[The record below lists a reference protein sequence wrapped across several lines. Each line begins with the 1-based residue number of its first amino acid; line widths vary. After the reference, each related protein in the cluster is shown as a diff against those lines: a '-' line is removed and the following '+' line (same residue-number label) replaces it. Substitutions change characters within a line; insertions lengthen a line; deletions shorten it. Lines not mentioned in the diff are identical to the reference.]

1 MNFYTN
7 VLQYGNSILVREV
20 RDGERMT
27 RRVKYEPTLFDLVKT
42 REETGYKT
50 LDGQNV
56 KPHLFDSIKEAKV
69 WVADRENQKDIIY
82 GNTQY
87 PYCWIADEYPDRVD
101 WDLDQMLM
109 VTIDIE
115 VECENGFPKPED
127 AAEPMLSITI
137 KNHQTKRIVVWGIG
151 EFVTDREDVTY
162 VQCESEVH
170 LLKEFLIFWERHTP
184 DIVTGWNTEFFDIPY
199 LVNRIRNVF
208 DDEETKRLSP
218 WRNVF
223 AREVYNMGRV
233 HQTYTLDGIS
243 ALDYFDLYRKFT
255 YTNQESYRLD
265 HIAFVELGERKDGN
279 PYETFREWYTKDYQS
294 FIEYNIQDVEI
305 VDRLEDKMKL
315 IELALTM
322 AYDAKVNFTD
332 VLGTVRYWD
341 ILIYNYLRERNL
353 VIPQKSEKKKVEK
366 FEGAYVKDPQVGMHN
381 WVMSFDLNSL
391 YPHLIMQYNISP
403 ETLVPNCKKEEGLV
417 DKVLNGKVKNDTEY
431 CMTPNGA
438 FFRKD
443 KRGFLPELMEGI
455 YNDRVKYKRRM
466 LDAQQEYE
474 NTGEK
479 SLLKDIARYNNI
491 QMAKKISLN
500 SAYGAI
506 GNTWFR
512 YFDLL
517 VATAITTSGQL
528 SIRWI
533 EKSLNIYLNKILET
547 KDVDYV
553 IASDTDSV
561 YITFDKLVNSVFKEG
576 TDTNTIVTF
585 LDKVAKEKLEPFI
598 DKSYQALAKV
608 TNAYEQKMEMGR
620 EAIADKGV
628 WTAKKRYI
636 LNLYDMEGVRFKE
649 PKLKIMG
656 IEAVK
661 SSTPAPCREKLKEAL
676 KIIMSGDEKELNM
689 FIQDF
694 REEFMTLPPE
704 DIAYP
709 RSVNG
714 IEKFSDNAISRK
726 RTFDKKEEREN
737 KRRKT
742 KTLIGTLDGT
752 DVTYGLFSVGAP
764 IHVKGAIL
772 YNHLIEK
779 RDLSHK
785 FPYIQEGEKIRF
797 VHLKEPNIYQSS
809 AFSFITKF
817 PEELSLGSMIDFETQ
832 FLKSFVEP
840 LRFISEKIGWLIDDS
855 YGTQGTLED
864 FFG

>member
-7 VLQYGNSILVREV
+7 VLQYGNFILVREV
-20 RDGERMT
+20 RDGERTT

-50 LDGQNV
+50 LDGKSV
-56 KPHLFDSIKEAKV
+56 LPHPFDSIKEAKQ
-69 WVADRENQKDIIY
+69 WVSSRENQNIVY

-87 PYCWIADEYPDRVD
+87 PYCWIADEYPNQVD

-137 KNHQTKRIVVWGIG
+137 KNHQTKSIIVWGIG
-151 EFVTDREDVTY
+151 EFVTDREDITY

-170 LLKEFLIFWERHTP
+170 LLKEFLIFWERHIP

-208 DDEETKRLSP
+208 DEEEVQRLSP
-218 WRNVF
+218 WKNVF
-223 AREVYNMGRV
+223 SRDVYQMGRA
-233 HQTYTLDGIS
+233 HQVYTLDGIA

-265 HIAFVELGERKDGN
+265 HIAFVELGERKIGN
-279 PYETFREWYTKDYQS
+279 PFETFREWYTKDYQS

-341 ILIYNYLRERNL
+341 ILIYNYLRERNI
-353 VIPQKSEKKKVEK
+353 VIPQKSDNKKVEQ
-366 FEGAYVKDPQVGMHN
+366 FEGAYVKDPQVGMHK

-403 ETLVPNCKKEEGLV
+403 ETLVNGDSEPTKGMV
-417 DKVLNGKVKNDTEY
+417 DKILNGKVKNDTEY

-455 YNDRVKYKRRM
+455 YNDRVKYKRLM

-474 NTGEK
+474 NTGNK
-479 SLLKDIARYNNI
+479 SLLKDIARYDNI

-506 GNTWFR
+506 GNNWFR
-512 YFDLL
+512 YFDLM

-547 KDVDYV
+547 KNEDYV

-561 YITFDKLVNSVFKEG
+561 YITFDRLVTKVFGEG
-576 TDTNTIVTF
+576 AEVERVIDF
-585 LDKVAKEKLEPFI
+585 LDTIAKEKLEPFI
-598 DKSYQALAKV
+598 DKSFTALYKL
-608 TNAYEQKMEMGR
+608 TNAYEQKMKMGR

-636 LNLYDMEGVRFKE
+636 LNVYDMEGVRYSE
-649 PKLKIMG
+649 PKMKIMG
-656 IEAVK
+656 IEAVR

-676 KIIMSGDEKELNM
+676 KIIMDGDEKMLNT

-694 REEFMTLPPE
+694 REEFMSLSPE

-709 RSVNG
+709 RSCNG
-714 IEKFSDNAISRK
+714 LKKFR
-726 RTFDKKEEREN
+726 
-737 KRRKT
+737 
-742 KTLIGTLDGT
+742 GT
-752 DVTYGLFSVGAP
+752 DRLFKKGAP

-772 YNHLIEK
+772 YNHLVEK
-779 RDLSHK
+779 NKLGNK
-785 FPYIQEGEKIRF
+785 YPNIQEGDKLKFI
-797 VHLKEPNIYQSS
+797 HMKEPNIYQAS
-809 AFSFITKF
+809 AFSFMTKM
-817 PEELSLGSMIDFETQ
+817 PKELDLYKFIDYNKQ
-832 FLKSFVEP
+832 FDKSFVEP
-840 LRFISEKIGWLIDDS
+840 LTFITDKMKWLIDSS

-864 FFG
+864 FF

>member
-20 RDGERMT
+20 RDGERTT
-27 RRVKYEPTLFDLVKT
+27 RRVKYEPTLFDLIKT
-42 REETGYKT
+42 SEESGYKT
-50 LDGQNV
+50 LDGQSV
-56 KPHLFDSIKEAKV
+56 QPHSFESIKDAKQ
-69 WVADRENQKDIIY
+69 WVSDRENQEIVY

-87 PYCWIADEYPDRVD
+87 PYCWIADEYPNQIN

-109 VTIDIE
+109 YTIDIE

-137 KNHQTKRIVVWGIG
+137 KNHQTKNIVVWGIG
-151 EFVTDREDVTY
+151 EFITDRKDATY
-162 VQCESEVH
+162 IQCESEVH
-170 LLKEFLIFWERHTP
+170 LLQEFLTFWENNSP

-208 DDEETKRLSP
+208 DEEEIKRLSP

-223 AREVYNMGRV
+223 ARDVYNMGRT

-255 YTNQESYRLD
+255 YTNQERYTLD

-305 VDRLEDKMKL
+305 VDKLEDKMKL

-341 ILIYNYLRERNL
+341 ILIYNYLRERNI
-353 VIPQKSEKKKVEK
+353 VIPQKSDHKKVDK
-366 FEGAYVKDPQVGMHN
+366 FEGAYVKDPQVGMHK
-381 WVMSFDLNSL
+381 WIMSFDLNSL

-403 ETLVPNCKKEEGLV
+403 ETLVDKDAELVEGMV
-417 DKVLNGKVKNDTEY
+417 DKILDGTKRSDNEY

-438 FFRKD
+438 EFRKD
-443 KRGFLPELMEGI
+443 KRGFLPEIMEGI

-474 NTGEK
+474 NTGDK
-479 SLLKDIARYNNI
+479 SLLKDISRYNNI

-506 GNTWFR
+506 GNNWFR
-512 YFDLL
+512 YFNLL

-533 EKSLNIYLNKILET
+533 EKSINIHLNKILET

-561 YITFDKLVNSVFKEG
+561 YITFDKLVSSVYKEG
-576 TDTNTIVTF
+576 ADTNDIITF
-585 LDKVAKEKLEPFI
+585 LDKVAKQSLEPFI
-598 DKSYQALAKV
+598 DKSYQALAEV
-608 TNAYEQKMEMGR
+608 TNAYEQKMVMGR

-656 IEAVK
+656 LESVK
-661 SSTPAPCREKLKEAL
+661 SSTPAPCREKLKEAI
-676 KIIMSGDEKELNM
+676 KIIMDGDEEMLNT

-714 IEKFSDNAISRK
+714 IEKFSDNAISRM
-726 RTFDKKEEREN
+726 RTFKKMEERESK
-737 KRRKT
+737 KRKELT
-742 KTLIGTLDGT
+742 KLGTLDGE
-752 DVTYGLFSVGAP
+752 DVTYGLFASGAP

-779 RDLSHK
+779 NDMSNK
-785 FPYIQEGEKIRF
+785 YPYIQEGDKIRF
-797 VHLKEPNIYQSS
+797 VHMQEPNIYQSS
-809 AFSFITKF
+809 AFSFITKL
-817 PEELSLGSMIDFETQ
+817 PRELDIMGKIDYDTQ
-832 FLKSFVEP
+832 YEKSFLEP
-840 LRFISEKIGWLIDDS
+840 LRVITDTMKWVLKNDEV
-855 YGTQGTLED
+855 GTLEG
-864 FFG
+864 FLG